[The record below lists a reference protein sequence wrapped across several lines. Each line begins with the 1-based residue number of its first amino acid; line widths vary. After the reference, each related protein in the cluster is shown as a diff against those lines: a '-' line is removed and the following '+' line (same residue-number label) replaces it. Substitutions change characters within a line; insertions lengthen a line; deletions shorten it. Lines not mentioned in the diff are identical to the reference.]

1 MYVYGMLWHGI
12 CIPVRYCAY
21 RGCRHIYLY
30 TEGSGGWYK
39 GTEKV
44 SYQSEV
50 SEMTRK
56 DYKQFANLLA
66 DARMTYGHDAECAQV
81 IGDIEWGMIRIFAA
95 DNARFDPEQFI
106 VASGGVVP

>member
-1 MYVYGMLWHGI
+1 MYV
-12 CIPVRYCAY
+12 
-21 RGCRHIYLY
+21 Y

-66 DARMTYGHDAECAQV
+66 DARMTYGHDAGCEQV

-95 DNARFDPEQFI
+95 DNARFDPGKFK
-106 VASGGVVP
+106 VAAKGNES